1 MGLLDRLLGTET
13 EPGTI
18 VRTVDPNEDPALARL
33 SPRVRARIKAGRA
46 AKASKESGT
55 DPRVVAFYAAEARR
69 KDLYSRLSPAVRKRV
84 EGPADERAAVK
95 FFADNPDQDTR
106 LDNERL
112 KNTPKDDPKLLSDK
126 AVKSADT
133 ALGIIIQSL
142 STPDAANTGPKRE
155 LYLKAYTDIKP
166 QVSEGARKKYDLD
179 LLEKNGFFAASS
191 EDGTTAPGGG
201 GFTPAAIENAVKLP
215 VVGGLI
221 KNVYTG
227 LNLPLKTLS
236 VGYNE
241 LSKPVQGTTGPVIA
255 KEGDTVES
263 IQARLKANKDAVA
276 ANPDLLGGPSFGS
289 FARNLKDPAFNVGE
303 IYEEGVRREIAFGDT
318 SRGHLDKDGN
328 LVYASALIHAHA
340 IAFSVVLASKD
351 PLLKAKSRGGPA
363 GEAGLKILEQ
373 DARFAP
379 AVKTIRSKG
388 VGAVDESTVQAMREH
403 LVSTN
408 DPAVLNFKNMFK
420 QADNATKSEML
431 AQNPINP
438 ARAKQ
443 IGVDAFN
450 DKQWTEIVQGGRSG
464 LRLGD
469 RTVVPI
475 SPSRIASAFSKSGRA
490 AASEA
495 AAAEFAERVVAPG
508 NSPLGRPDFLDTEL
522 AARAAREAASAAP
535 ATAAAATA
543 ATRDA
548 AVAAGLK
555 IQDGIAQRAATRIA
569 ETKAA
574 EELAAKVASGER
586 IPFYTPDMRPGR
598 IESNGSVTIRR
609 PGSKN
614 LDIQR
619 VFREIDPEDGS
630 LPYYVLKDGDT
641 VFASS
646 RVRRDMHKDPA
657 YKDLDFQS
665 KLKKAVD
672 FEVGAVVGRP
682 QADTITIRPTDP
694 EMIARTEIG
703 DHVPGFLGKL
713 QKKEDGLWTI
723 KADPA
728 LFEKLSKKFEN
739 FPRTPAAAAAKTLT
753 AAEVI
758 DNLPKDFGETAVAKL
773 NKAEDGFSISM
784 AGDDAV
790 DGYLL
795 ATDTKFTRNI
805 PLDQITA
812 EDIVQY
818 VKDNAEALGA
828 PGMHVGAWVNKDL
841 QVALDVSERVG
852 DFKTAFAEGVRRDQ
866 EGIYDVVNKKT
877 IYTSGSG
884 ASTAAEAPVSP
895 AAASDPLSA
904 TTPQPGAPAAAAA
917 APGGT
922 PAPDALRARAAEA
935 HLKSQPAP
943 EFDVV
948 KAKEAVAK
956 ANREAKERTPEQKA
970 ADAAKA
976 KARRAAL
983 NDYGSETR
991 PPTATTG
998 DPASP
1003 LQNVAQ
1009 AAKERKR
1016 SAVSTFRNAF
1026 MPGAEARAAERA
1038 GELPAGASLQSQR
1051 LAARTRAK
1059 ADNAGADRSAAMIAG
1074 TRKIAEGSGQVE
1086 GNALVREA
1094 FDPQHGDIFSAEN
1107 VIKRLRAES
1116 KLPETTQNAAKK
1128 LNLTADGLQI
1138 VLDHTHSVG
1147 IKPTPEMIEVG
1158 LAEQVDNLL
1167 PLVRSKQGRKAT
1179 NIQHNLNEIEIVT
1192 KDAVPGSPGVAEQP
1206 ARSYLRIPDPSSA
1219 EAIAA
1224 WENKQAAANAA
1235 GTPFTEP
1242 KPKSY
1247 VDISRDRPAHE
1258 INKEM
1263 AQFLTDQTKH
1273 KMGIKDGG
1281 EFKFYE
1287 EDAIAAYSFRSK
1299 ESQLF
1304 AIEQDMISKAV
1315 DTGLLVRHDLPN
1327 PNNPAQ
1333 VEKFNAWRASVP
1345 QEYKPLPFKVAG
1357 EEVYGHPAVISIIDE
1372 RRTMLNDSK
1381 EIAKFHAMINKA
1393 SAVSVRMMLNP
1404 VTKGIGQQ
1412 LRNLQGDTINL
1423 LSGGA
1428 TVDGVALAGK
1438 LETGPI
1444 ARAHKLMRE
1453 DGVPFVEALN
1463 KPGVVKDVSDATFVR
1478 HAYEDGILTSG
1489 QQQAIDRGNVK
1500 ANPLQASKARRAAG
1514 KVSLTSPESLLYRP
1528 GAVVANTF
1536 ENHSRLS
1543 LYLSTYLRT
1552 GSREAAMESV
1562 SKYLFDYGSNTR
1574 FENEIMKRI
1583 NIFYT
1588 YSRKNTARQIAVAFQ
1603 NPGKTMMVLR
1613 AKDSLEEHG
1622 ISATN
1627 LLFPNETKDRGLFQA
1642 GEFLQK
1648 VTGGKSVVGIDD
1660 PVTAAIRTVDPFIQG
1675 AYYTINE
1682 ISKKTTGKDFYET
1695 LPPHERPTAQSVTR
1709 GYLGLT
1715 VGAPAELLTV
1725 LAEMATG
1732 TDLNTQHDIK
1742 EKDTISKLTKALLP
1756 LWGQVNTLYGMAEG
1770 DLPVRTN
1777 ILRLLVGISAYNRD
1791 NDKSQTALNYAL
1803 INELNYNLQYLTDR
1817 GVDLPTLGD
1826 LRDAGLLR
1834 SDYTGPRKVPLT
1846 QAMKNE
1852 EARKKL
1858 GVSATTPT
1866 AKGR

>member
-33 SPRVRARIKAGRA
+33 SPRVRARIKAGQA

-106 LDNERL
+106 LDDERL
-112 KNTPKDDPKLLSDK
+112 ENTPKDDPKLLSDK

-191 EDGTTAPGGG
+191 EDGTTAPGNG

-227 LNLPLKTLS
+227 LNLPLKTIS

-276 ANPDLLGGPSFGS
+276 ANPDLLGGPSWGS
-289 FARNLKDPAFNVGE
+289 FSRHLKDPAFNVGE
-303 IYEEGVRREIAFGDT
+303 VYEEGVRREIAFGDT

-328 LVYASALIHAHA
+328 LVYANALIHAHA
-340 IAFSVVLASKD
+340 VAFSVVLASKD
-351 PLLKAKSRGGPA
+351 PLLKARFKAAPA

-431 AQNPINP
+431 VQNPINP

-450 DKQWTEIVQGGRSG
+450 DKQWTEIAQSGRSG

-495 AAAEFAERVVAPG
+495 AAAEFAERAVAPG

-535 ATAAAATA
+535 ATAAAAPLTAEAAAAAPATA
-543 ATRDA
+543 AAAAAVTRDA
-548 AVAAGLK
+548 AVEAGLR

-574 EELAAKVASGER
+574 EELAAKVASGKR
-586 IPFYTPDMRPGR
+586 IPFYTPDIRPGR
-598 IESNGSVTIRR
+598 IESNSGVIIRR

-614 LDIQR
+614 LDVRR
-619 VFREIDPEDGS
+619 VFREIDPKDGS
-630 LPYYVLKDGDT
+630 LPYHVLKDGDT
-641 VFASS
+641 VFAQS
-646 RVRRDMHKDPA
+646 RERRDMHKDPA
-657 YKDLDFQS
+657 YKNLDFQS
-665 KLKKAVD
+665 KLEKAVD
-672 FEVGAVVGRP
+672 FEVGTVVGRP
-682 QADTITIRPTDP
+682 QADTITMRPTHP

-703 DHVPGFLGKL
+703 DHVPGFFGKL

-739 FPRTPAAAAAKTLT
+739 LPSTPAAAAAKTLT

-758 DNLPKDFGETAVAKL
+758 DNLPKDFGKTAIAKL

-818 VKDNAEALGA
+818 VEDNAEALGA

-877 IYTSGSG
+877 IYTNGSG
-884 ASTAAEAPVSP
+884 ASTAAEGPVSP
-895 AAASDPLSA
+895 AAAS
-904 TTPQPGAPAAAAA
+904 
-917 APGGT
+917 
-922 PAPDALRARAAEA
+922 
-935 HLKSQPAP
+935 
-943 EFDVV
+943 
-948 KAKEAVAK
+948 
-956 ANREAKERTPEQKA
+956 
-970 ADAAKA
+970 DAAKA

-1003 LQNVAQ
+1003 LQNMAQ

-1059 ADNAGADRSAAMIAG
+1059 ADNAGADRSAAISAG

-1107 VIKRLRAES
+1107 VIERLRAES

-1138 VLDHTHSVG
+1138 ILDHTHSVG
-1147 IKPTPEMIEVG
+1147 IKPTPAIIEVG

-1327 PNNPAQ
+1327 TNNPAQ
-1333 VEKFNAWRASVP
+1333 VEKFNAWKASVP
-1345 QEYKPLPFKVAG
+1345 QEYVPLPFKAAG

-1463 KPGVVKDVSDATFVR
+1463 KPGVVKDVSDATFIR

-1489 QQQAIDRGNVK
+1489 QQQTIDRGNVK
-1500 ANPLQASKARRAAG
+1500 ANPLHASKARRAAG
-1514 KVSLTSPESLLYRP
+1514 KVSLTSPESILYKP

-1543 LYLSTYLRT
+1543 MYLSTYLRT

-1583 NIFYT
+1583 NVFYT

-1613 AKDSLEEHG
+1613 AKDSLEDNG

-1682 ISKKTTGKDFYET
+1682 ISKKTTGKDFYEA

-1715 VGAPAELLTV
+1715 VGAPAEFLTV
-1725 LAEMATG
+1725 LAEIATG

-1756 LWGQVNTLYGMAEG
+1756 LWGQGNTLIRMGTG

-1803 INELNYNLQYLTDR
+1803 INELNYDLQYLTDR

-1866 AKGR
+1866 VKGR